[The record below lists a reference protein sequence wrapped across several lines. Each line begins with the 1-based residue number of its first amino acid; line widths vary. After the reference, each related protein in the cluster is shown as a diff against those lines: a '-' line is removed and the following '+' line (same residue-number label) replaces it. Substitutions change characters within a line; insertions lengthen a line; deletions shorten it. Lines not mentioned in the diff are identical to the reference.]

1 VPVAVSYTHAL
12 SESSACGTG
21 NYLLSGVTT
30 IYQIQVGVYQSKLSP
45 LEDHFASLDSTT
57 SATQLLVVRRSLR
70 PPVSGPLPCRRAQW
84 SMWSGCML
92 DPETLAVRIGMEVSV
107 RAL

>member
-1 VPVAVSYTHAL
+1 MPVAVSYTHAL
-12 SESSACGTG
+12 SESSACGS
-21 NYLLSGVTT
+21 YLLSGVTT
-30 IYQIQVGVYQSKLSP
+30 IYQIQVGVYQPKLSP

-57 SATQLLVVRRSLR
+57 YATQLLVVRRSLR
-70 PPVSGPLPCRRAQW
+70 PPGSGPLPCRRAQW